1 MKSIKIRIIILIS
14 LLSIIVCTGLAM
26 QLYNSSKNILV
37 QDVRQTMPNF
47 VTQGSENINQFV
59 INQFTI
65 LEGLGSS
72 ENLPT
77 TVNNNTDI
85 QNIKEI
91 LSKKTKSLGSLRMAV
106 INSQGTAIYDNGEI
120 EDVKNTDYFKKAIN
134 GEKVVTDPIKIGKED
149 SPVMVYAVP
158 IKTNNNITGVLIS
171 IRDGYEL
178 SSFVKNIKYG
188 KSGDIIVLNKQGE
201 TIGHSNIEIAKKSI
215 NIKEPTETNTNKKN
229 VDTVTSAT
237 AKIIDK
243 DSDFINIPDL
253 VKQMTNGKSGF
264 GNHTFN
270 GVERFIIYGP
280 IGKLGWSMAIE
291 VNKSEV
297 LSGLTSLR
305 MKCIAISIVFLILSI
320 IIGYLI
326 AKNISD
332 PINYLTKICKQMA
345 NGNFVFSIKDDYIKR
360 KDEIGNLAVGFNKI
374 RINVSEIIQNL
385 IEEAKNMDKSVKIF
399 TDIVSELNAM
409 IENLSTLTE
418 ELSQGMRNTAA
429 STDEMNAS
437 SSNIENSIK
446 DISDNSQSMSISVSE
461 ISTTAKNALDNFI
474 KSHNKIF
481 DTLTTTKENL
491 AKSLTNA
498 EEVNEIENLSEAIL
512 EITSKTNLLAL
523 NANIEA
529 VRAGEE
535 GKGFGVV
542 ASEIGKLA
550 DDSKNTINEMQNI
563 TKNVIDS
570 VKDLS
575 NHSNDMLKFME
586 NDIDKDYKLMLQMM
600 NQYNEDAQSMDNMI
614 ADFSSNTKNI
624 FISIQNMLEEIDKV
638 SSSAAEG
645 SKNTEDIVQKLTTLL
660 QKSNEVHGEVQYLK
674 NSTAKLNQ
682 IISKFKIS

>member
-65 LEGLGSS
+65 LEELGSS

-91 LSKKTKSLGSLRMAV
+91 LSKKTKSLGSLKMAV

-120 EDVKNTDYFKKAIN
+120 EDVKNTDYFKKAIS
-134 GEKVVTDPIKIGKED
+134 GERVVTDPIKIGKED
-149 SPVMVYAVP
+149 SPVVVYAVP

-171 IRDGYEL
+171 VRDGYEL
-178 SSFVKNIKYG
+178 SNFVKNIKYG
-188 KSGDIIVLNKQGE
+188 KSGDIIILNKQGE

-215 NIKEPTETNTNKKN
+215 HIEESTETNTSNKN
-229 VDTVTSAT
+229 ADTVTSAT
-237 AKIIDK
+237 SKIVDK
-243 DSDFINIPDL
+243 DSDFINMPDL
-253 VKQMTNGKSGF
+253 IKQMTNGKSGF

-326 AKNISD
+326 ARNIST
-332 PINYLTKICKQMA
+332 PINYLTDICKQMA
-345 NGNFVFSIKDDYIKR
+345 GGNFVFLIKDDYIKR

-399 TDIVSELNAM
+399 TDIVLELNAM
-409 IENLSTLTE
+409 IENLSTVTQ

-437 SSNIENSIK
+437 SSNIENSIE
-446 DISDNSQSMSISVSE
+446 DISHNSQSMSVSISE

-481 DTLTTTKENL
+481 DTLSTTKENL

-498 EEVNEIENLSEAIL
+498 EEVNEIENLSGAIL

-563 TKNVIDS
+563 TRNVISS

-575 NHSNDMLKFME
+575 HHSNDMLKFME

-600 NQYNEDAQSMDNMI
+600 NQYNEDAQSIHNMI

-624 FISIQNMLEEIDKV
+624 FISIQSMLEEIDKV
-638 SSSAAEG
+638 SSAAAEG

-674 NSTAKLNQ
+674 NSTVKLNQ

>member
-65 LEGLGSS
+65 LEELGSS

-91 LSKKTKSLGSLRMAV
+91 LSKKTKSLGSLKMAV

-120 EDVKNTDYFKKAIN
+120 EDVKNTDYFKKAIS
-134 GEKVVTDPIKIGKED
+134 GERVVTDPIKIGKED
-149 SPVMVYAVP
+149 SPVVVYAVP

-171 IRDGYEL
+171 VRDGYEL
-178 SSFVKNIKYG
+178 SNFVKNIKYG
-188 KSGDIIVLNKQGE
+188 KSGDIIILNKQGE

-215 NIKEPTETNTNKKN
+215 HIEESTETNTSNKN
-229 VDTVTSAT
+229 ADTVTSAT
-237 AKIIDK
+237 SKIVDK
-243 DSDFINIPDL
+243 DSDFINMPDL
-253 VKQMTNGKSGF
+253 IKQMTNGKSGF

-326 AKNISD
+326 ARNIST
-332 PINYLTKICKQMA
+332 PINYLTDICKQMA
-345 NGNFVFSIKDDYIKR
+345 GGNFVFLIKDDYIKR

-399 TDIVSELNAM
+399 TDIVLELNAM
-409 IENLSTLTE
+409 IENLSTVTQ

-446 DISDNSQSMSISVSE
+446 DISDNSQSMSVSVSE
-461 ISTTAKNALDNFI
+461 ISTTAKNTLDNFI

-563 TKNVIDS
+563 TKNVIGS

-674 NSTAKLNQ
+674 NSTVKLNQ

>member
-14 LLSIIVCTGLAM
+14 LLSIIVCTGLAI

-65 LEGLGSS
+65 LEELGSS

-91 LSKKTKSLGSLRMAV
+91 LSKKTKSLGSLKMAV

-120 EDVKNTDYFKKAIN
+120 EDVKNTDYFKKAIS
-134 GEKVVTDPIKIGKED
+134 GERVVTDPIKIGKEA
-149 SPVMVYAVP
+149 SPVVVYAVP

-171 IRDGYEL
+171 VRDGYEL
-178 SSFVKNIKYG
+178 SNFVKNIKYG
-188 KSGDIIVLNKQGE
+188 KSGDIIILNKHGE

-215 NIKEPTETNTNKKN
+215 HIEESTETNTSNKN
-229 VDTVTSAT
+229 ADTVTSAT
-237 AKIIDK
+237 SKIVDK
-243 DSDFINIPDL
+243 DSDFINMPDL
-253 VKQMTNGKSGF
+253 IKQMTNGKSGF

-326 AKNISD
+326 ARNIST
-332 PINYLTKICKQMA
+332 PINYLTDICKQMA
-345 NGNFVFSIKDDYIKR
+345 GGNFVFLIKDDYIKR

-399 TDIVSELNAM
+399 TDIVLELNAM
-409 IENLSTLTE
+409 IENLSTVTQ

-446 DISDNSQSMSISVSE
+446 DISDNSQSMSVSVSE

-481 DTLTTTKENL
+481 DTLSTTKENL
-491 AKSLTNA
+491 SKSLTNA

-542 ASEIGKLA
+542 ASEIGELA
-550 DDSKNTINEMQNI
+550 NDSKNTINEMQNI
-563 TKNVIDS
+563 TKNVISS

-575 NHSNDMLKFME
+575 HHSNDMLKFME

-600 NQYNEDAQSMDNMI
+600 NQYNEDAQSIHNMI

-624 FISIQNMLEEIDKV
+624 FISIQSMLEEIDKV
-638 SSSAAEG
+638 SSAAAEG

-674 NSTAKLNQ
+674 NSTVKLNQ

>member
-14 LLSIIVCTGLAM
+14 LLSIIVCTGLAL
-26 QLYNSSKNILV
+26 QLYNSAKNILV

-134 GEKVVTDPIKIGKED
+134 GERVVTDPIKMGKED

-270 GVERFIIYGP
+270 GVKRFIIYGP

-399 TDIVSELNAM
+399 TDIVLELNAM

-446 DISDNSQSMSISVSE
+446 DISDNSQSMSVSVSE

-481 DTLTTTKENL
+481 DTLSTTKENL
-491 AKSLTNA
+491 SKSLTNA

-542 ASEIGKLA
+542 ASEIGELA
-550 DDSKNTINEMQNI
+550 NDSKNTINEMQNI
-563 TKNVIDS
+563 TKNVISS

-575 NHSNDMLKFME
+575 HHSNDMLKFME

-600 NQYNEDAQSMDNMI
+600 NQYNEDAQSIHNMI

-624 FISIQNMLEEIDKV
+624 FISIQSMLEEIDKV
-638 SSSAAEG
+638 SSAAAEG

-674 NSTAKLNQ
+674 NSTVKLNQ

>member
-65 LEGLGSS
+65 LEELGSS

-91 LSKKTKSLGSLRMAV
+91 LSKKTKSLGSLKMAV

-120 EDVKNTDYFKKAIN
+120 EDVKNTDYFKKAIS
-134 GEKVVTDPIKIGKED
+134 GERVVTDPIKIGKEA
-149 SPVMVYAVP
+149 SPVVVYAVP

-171 IRDGYEL
+171 VRDGYEL
-178 SSFVKNIKYG
+178 SNFVKNIKYG
-188 KSGDIIVLNKQGE
+188 KSGDIIILNKQGE

-215 NIKEPTETNTNKKN
+215 HIEESTETNTSNKN
-229 VDTVTSAT
+229 ADTVTSAT
-237 AKIIDK
+237 SKIVDK
-243 DSDFINIPDL
+243 DSDFINMPDL
-253 VKQMTNGKSGF
+253 IKQMTNGKSGF

-326 AKNISD
+326 ARNIST
-332 PINYLTKICKQMA
+332 PINYLTDICKQMA
-345 NGNFVFSIKDDYIKR
+345 GGNFVFLIKDDYIKR

-399 TDIVSELNAM
+399 TDIVLELNAM
-409 IENLSTLTE
+409 IENLSTVTE

-446 DISDNSQSMSISVSE
+446 DISHNSQSMSVSVSE

-481 DTLTTTKENL
+481 DTLSTTKENL

-563 TKNVIDS
+563 TKNVISS

-575 NHSNDMLKFME
+575 HHSNDMLKFME

-600 NQYNEDAQSMDNMI
+600 NQYNEDAQSIHNMI

-624 FISIQNMLEEIDKV
+624 FISIQSMLEEIDKV
-638 SSSAAEG
+638 SSAAAEG

-674 NSTAKLNQ
+674 NSTVKLNQ

>member
-14 LLSIIVCTGLAM
+14 LLSIIVCTGLAL
-26 QLYNSSKNILV
+26 QLYNSAKNILV

-134 GEKVVTDPIKIGKED
+134 GERVVTDPIKMGKED

-188 KSGDIIVLNKQGE
+188 KSGNIIVLNKQGE

-270 GVERFIIYGP
+270 GVKRFIIYGP

-399 TDIVSELNAM
+399 TDIVLELNAM

-446 DISDNSQSMSISVSE
+446 DISDNSQSMSVSVSE

-481 DTLTTTKENL
+481 DTLSTTKENL
-491 AKSLTNA
+491 SKSLTNA

-542 ASEIGKLA
+542 ASEIGELA
-550 DDSKNTINEMQNI
+550 NDSKNTINEMQNI
-563 TKNVIDS
+563 TKNVISS

-575 NHSNDMLKFME
+575 HHSNDMLKFME

-600 NQYNEDAQSMDNMI
+600 NQYNEDAQSIHNMI

-624 FISIQNMLEEIDKV
+624 FISIQSMLEEIDKV
-638 SSSAAEG
+638 SSAAAEG

-674 NSTAKLNQ
+674 NSTVKLNQ

>member
-14 LLSIIVCTGLAM
+14 LLSIIVCTGLAI

-65 LEGLGSS
+65 LEELGSS

-91 LSKKTKSLGSLRMAV
+91 LSKKTKSLGSLKMAV

-120 EDVKNTDYFKKAIN
+120 EDVKNTDYFKKAIS
-134 GEKVVTDPIKIGKED
+134 GERVVTDPIKIGKEA
-149 SPVMVYAVP
+149 SPVVVYAVP

-171 IRDGYEL
+171 VRDGYEL
-178 SSFVKNIKYG
+178 SNFVKNIKYG
-188 KSGDIIVLNKQGE
+188 KSGDIIILNKQGE

-215 NIKEPTETNTNKKN
+215 HIEESTETNTSNKN
-229 VDTVTSAT
+229 ADTVTSAT
-237 AKIIDK
+237 SKIVDK
-243 DSDFINIPDL
+243 DSDFINMPDL
-253 VKQMTNGKSGF
+253 IKQMTNGKSGF

-326 AKNISD
+326 ARNIST
-332 PINYLTKICKQMA
+332 PINYLTDICKQMA
-345 NGNFVFSIKDDYIKR
+345 GGNFVFLIKDDYIKR

-399 TDIVSELNAM
+399 TDIVLELNAM
-409 IENLSTLTE
+409 IENLSTVTQ

-446 DISDNSQSMSISVSE
+446 DISDNSQSMSVSVSE

-481 DTLTTTKENL
+481 DTLSTTKENL
-491 AKSLTNA
+491 SKSLTNA

-542 ASEIGKLA
+542 ASEIGELA
-550 DDSKNTINEMQNI
+550 NDSKNTINEMQNI
-563 TKNVIDS
+563 TKNVISS

-575 NHSNDMLKFME
+575 HHSNDMLKFME

-600 NQYNEDAQSMDNMI
+600 NQYNEDAQSIHNMI

-624 FISIQNMLEEIDKV
+624 FISIQSMLEEIDKV
-638 SSSAAEG
+638 SSAAAEG

-674 NSTAKLNQ
+674 NSTVKLNQ

>member
-1 MKSIKIRIIILIS
+1 
-14 LLSIIVCTGLAM
+14 
-26 QLYNSSKNILV
+26 
-37 QDVRQTMPNF
+37 
-47 VTQGSENINQFV
+47 
-59 INQFTI
+59 
-65 LEGLGSS
+65 
-72 ENLPT
+72 
-77 TVNNNTDI
+77 
-85 QNIKEI
+85 
-91 LSKKTKSLGSLRMAV
+91 
-106 INSQGTAIYDNGEI
+106 
-120 EDVKNTDYFKKAIN
+120 
-134 GEKVVTDPIKIGKED
+134 
-149 SPVMVYAVP
+149 MVYAVP

-523 NANIEA
+523 NANIES

-563 TKNVIDS
+563 TKNVIGS

>member
-14 LLSIIVCTGLAM
+14 LLSIIVCTGLAL
-26 QLYNSSKNILV
+26 QLYNSAKNILV

-91 LSKKTKSLGSLRMAV
+91 LSKKTKSLGSLKMAV
-106 INSQGTAIYDNGEI
+106 INSQGTAIYNDGEI

-134 GEKVVTDPIKIGKED
+134 GERVVTDPIKMGKED

-253 VKQMTNGKSGF
+253 VKQMTNGKNGF

-332 PINYLTKICKQMA
+332 PINYLTEICKQMA

-399 TDIVSELNAM
+399 TDIVLELNAM

-446 DISDNSQSMSISVSE
+446 DISDNSQSMSVSVSE

-481 DTLTTTKENL
+481 DTLSTTKENL
-491 AKSLTNA
+491 SKSLTNA

-542 ASEIGKLA
+542 ASEIGELA
-550 DDSKNTINEMQNI
+550 NDSKNTINEMQNI
-563 TKNVIDS
+563 TKNVISS

-575 NHSNDMLKFME
+575 HHSNDMLKFME

-600 NQYNEDAQSMDNMI
+600 NQYNEDAQSIHNMI

-624 FISIQNMLEEIDKV
+624 FISIQSMLEEIDKV
-638 SSSAAEG
+638 SSAAAEG

-674 NSTAKLNQ
+674 NSTVKLNQ

>member
-14 LLSIIVCTGLAM
+14 LLSIIVCTGLAL
-26 QLYNSSKNILV
+26 QLYNSAKNILV

-91 LSKKTKSLGSLRMAV
+91 LSKKTKSLGSLKMAV
-106 INSQGTAIYDNGEI
+106 INSQGTAIYNDGEI

-134 GEKVVTDPIKIGKED
+134 GERVVTDPIKMGKED

-237 AKIIDK
+237 TKIIDK

-563 TKNVIDS
+563 TKNVIGS

-638 SSSAAEG
+638 SLSAAEG

-674 NSTAKLNQ
+674 NSTVKLNQ